1 MPLRPHVRVHASEA
15 VYVCM
20 GAEPWKGCT
29 HVGYVHE
36 AASLGLNMG
45 VYARLSTHVCAGPC
59 GLCAHMVNREAG
71 TVLHLKMCDWPEG
84 PQICRCP
91 IVKRLQ
97 YLPPSSHGLLFVSLF
112 CVGICH

>member
-1 MPLRPHVRVHASEA
+1 MRVHASEA

-91 IVKRLQ
+91 SMCSCMCISECMSKCMSSCE
-97 YLPPSSHGLLFVSLF
+97 LPRGSALT
-112 CVGICH
+112 